1 MPKRTASVGHDMGSN
16 ARDKDNSA
24 GLERVSG
31 ESELGSKTL
40 RDLIFLGRVSRNVEI
55 LGHTFELQTL
65 NAMQQKEVYSELMD
79 GEDARVSEIKP
90 IILSKSI
97 TAINGAL
104 TSDLAAN
111 EGIDIFD
118 IISSWQVNL
127 IDRLY
132 DEYEKMVADSNKEVS
147 IDSVKK

>member
-1 MPKRTASVGHDMGSN
+1 M
-16 ARDKDNSA
+16 
-24 GLERVSG
+24 
-31 ESELGSKTL
+31 
-40 RDLIFLGRVSRNVEI
+40 EI